1 MHRLFNEFLGTF
13 FLMFTIAVAAVYGRA
28 GEYAPLAI
36 GFTLTAMVYAGG
48 HISKAHYNPAVSL
61 AFLIRGCYISTREM
75 LNFILAQVG
84 GAVVAVLIAR
94 TFFSGEAEVTPVEID
109 MWPALVGE
117 FLFTF
122 LLVWVIMNVA
132 TAKANVGNQFY
143 GIAIGSSVVG
153 GIYTVGIISLA
164 IFNPAVAI
172 GLAFMGKI
180 SIADIWIPLVG
191 SIVGAVAAS
200 TAFNKTKLA
209 SACSTD
215 EDTACPPIEGK
226 DSLEKSSPSK
236 SCCD

>member
-1 MHRLFNEFLGTF
+1 MQWVDLRSARVAELALLGSG
-13 FLMFTIAVAAVYGRA
+13 LCCLLAPAALGL
-28 GEYAPLAI
+28 PP
-36 GFTLTAMVYAGG
+36 
-48 HISKAHYNPAVSL
+48 S
-61 AFLIRGCYISTREM
+61 AFL
-75 LNFILAQVG
+75 
-84 GAVVAVLIAR
+84 
-94 TFFSGEAEVTPVEID
+94 
-109 MWPALVGE
+109 
-117 FLFTF
+117 TF

-215 EDTACPPIEGK
+215 EDTACPPIEGR

>member
-36 GFTLTAMVYAGG
+36 GLTLTAMVYAGG

-61 AFLIRGCYISTREM
+61 AFLIRGCYISVREM
-75 LNFILAQVG
+75 VNFILVQFA
-84 GAVVAVLIAR
+84 GAVAAVLIAR
-94 TFFSGEAEVTPVEID
+94 TFFSGGLTVEPVQID
-109 MWPALVGE
+109 VWPALIGE

-132 TAKANVGNQFY
+132 TARANVGNQFY

-153 GIYTVGIISLA
+153 GIYSVGIISLA
-164 IFNPAVAI
+164 VFNPAVAI
-172 GLAFMGKI
+172 GLTLMGKLSLTDLWI
-180 SIADIWIPLVG
+180 PMAGSIA
-191 SIVGAVAAS
+191 GAIAAS
-200 TAFNKTKLA
+200 TAFNRTKLA

-215 EDTACPPIEGK
+215 DTGCPPIEGE
-226 DSLEKSSPSK
+226 DSKSTASPSK
-236 SCCD
+236 SCCK